1 MALPTQRR
9 NKAAKGRR
17 RSQHHLKKIGLIPC
31 PHCQRQIFPHRVCPF
46 CGYYKGQLVLS
57 SLANK
62 KAKQNKK
69 SKPTSADTKK
79 KPTTGHA
86 KVSKRHKQAK

>member
-17 RSQHHLKKIGLIPC
+17 RSHQHLKKINLIPC
-31 PHCQRQIFPHRVCPF
+31 PHCQRQIPPHQVCPF
-46 CGYYKGQLVLS
+46 CGYYKGQLVLT

-62 KAKQNKK
+62 KTKRNKRGK
-69 SKPTSADTKK
+69 DKPTSAEAKK
-79 KPTTGHA
+79 KATT
-86 KVSKRHKQAK
+86 R